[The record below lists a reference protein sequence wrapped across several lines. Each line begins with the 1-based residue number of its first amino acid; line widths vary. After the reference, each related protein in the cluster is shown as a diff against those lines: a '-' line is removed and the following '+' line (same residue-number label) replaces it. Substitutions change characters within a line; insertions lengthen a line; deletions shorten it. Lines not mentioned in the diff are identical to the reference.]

1 MSPDPRD
8 KPLVLVMDDAA
19 EHREYARRLLESEGY
34 PVRLASSMIEAID
47 AINSG
52 HELMIAF
59 IDIHMHAGTLA
70 HGLFGYIKR
79 TASHRVVGYAWTGDA
94 RQETHL
100 EAARSGAFRVFTKGV
115 DTDDL
120 ILEYMRADVALVR
133 AHGEDDLTG
142 LYNARSFRRSTLADL
157 KTMRDHGQPAL
168 ASLLFIDIDDFKQV
182 NDQHGHLVGDE
193 AIRAIAATVQAQVR
207 PGDHL
212 CRKGGDEL
220 LVFMPGLSGD
230 DAVAR
235 ARRIQQSVAAVT
247 VEGRGGVA
255 VPLSASIGVADVM
268 SQHLGPDLESDLK
281 TLIERADEGKS
292 ADKLTKPVRRG
303 RSGT

>member
-1 MSPDPRD
+1 MAPDSRD

-34 PVRLASSMIEAID
+34 PVHLASTMTEAID

-52 HELMIAF
+52 QELMIAF
-59 IDIHMHAGTLA
+59 IDIHMHGGTLA
-70 HGLFGYIKR
+70 TGLFGYIKR

-100 EAARSGAFRVFTKGV
+100 EAARAGAFRVFTKGA

-120 ILEYMRADVALVR
+120 ILEYMKSDVALVR

-142 LYNARSFRRSTLADL
+142 LYNARSFRRSTLAEL
-157 KTMRDHGQPAL
+157 KTMRDHGQPAV
-168 ASLLFIDIDDFKQV
+168 ASLIFIDIDDFKQV
-182 NDQHGHLVGDE
+182 NDNHGHLVGDE
-193 AIRAIAATVQAQVR
+193 AIRAIAAAVQAQVR

-220 LVFMPGLSGD
+220 LVFTPGLSGD

-235 ARRIQQSVAAVT
+235 GRRIQQSVASAT
-247 VEGRGGVA
+247 VEGRDGVA
-255 VPLSASIGVADVM
+255 VPLSVSIGVADIM
-268 SQHLGPDLESDLK
+268 SQHLGSDLESDLRA
-281 TLIERADEGKS
+281 LIARADAGKT
-292 ADKLTKPVRRG
+292 ADKLTKGSRARR
-303 RSGT
+303 T